1 MITNFEKPEILSPAG
16 DMDCLKS
23 ALNFGADAVFL
34 AGKMFGM
41 RSAPQN
47 FDNDQLKK
55 ACDLAHAKGARIH
68 VTCNTL
74 PRNNEI
80 PHLQEFMEN
89 AQACGVDAFIIA
101 DLGVFEAAKKYA
113 PKVQRH
119 ISTQAGVTNYAAAN
133 VIYNMGA

>member
-55 ACDLAHAKGARIH
+55 L
-68 VTCNTL
+68 VTL
-74 PRNNEI
+74 PTQRG
-80 PHLQEFMEN
+80 QESM
-89 AQACGVDAFIIA
+89 
-101 DLGVFEAAKKYA
+101 
-113 PKVQRH
+113 
-119 ISTQAGVTNYAAAN
+119 
-133 VIYNMGA
+133 